1 MEAEKAL
8 TGALGRLKV
17 GRAKSR
23 GGKRQ
28 LAEIEQNLE
37 FVETFKEKKV
47 LQWYCNGCKKPCLQ
61 IREESRCICGHRL
74 KYHDTKGKRK
84 CCENRCPCKGFFYI
98 VAEGSWTLRCQCKHK
113 SIDHDPN
120 THACKKPNCSCTKFK
135 SPWVCNCNCP
145 WSMHEQV
152 EATVMVKTIS
162 VNNNEFVQREDVNE
176 VNPWQDLKRGLA

>member
-1 MEAEKAL
+1 MSPAL
-8 TGALGRLKV
+8 TP
-17 GRAKSR
+17 
-23 GGKRQ
+23 Q
-28 LAEIEQNLE
+28 LSL
-37 FVETFKEKKV
+37 
-47 LQWYCNGCKKPCLQ
+47 
-61 IREESRCICGHRL
+61 HR
-74 KYHDTKGKRK
+74 RK

-113 SIDHDPN
+113 GIDHDPN

-135 SPWVCNCNCP
+135 SPWVCNCDCP

-176 VNPWQDLKRGLA
+176 VNPWQDLKRGLASLRMRNPNSLPN